1 MPMHIMKSGCWWTE
15 ITREA
20 VFKME
25 RYVCRYKNEQ
35 NINKINLVDTCN
47 IALILFLKC
56 DVTKF
61 RIPPPLFKHTMTHF
75 VNPLR
80 LLNV

>member
-1 MPMHIMKSGCWWTE
+1 MHIMKSGCWWTE

-47 IALILFLKC
+47 IALILPFKC

-61 RIPPPLFKHTMTHF
+61 KIPLPPLSHNVTLRGPPPS
-75 VNPLR
+75 P
-80 LLNV
+80 